1 MIFGYKNDKYL
12 GCSTDTETLE
22 KALKMAGIDTA
33 DMEIS
38 DKPPEPS
45 EPPEPTKE
53 EKLAILDAQYEA
65 DKDKLRKAYQ
75 DAMIYGDTDRMESI
89 KADLAA
95 LDTQYDEDYAAIESE
110 GDDDE

>member
-22 KALKMAGIDTA
+22 KALKMAGIDTTG
-33 DMEIS
+33 MEIS
-38 DKPPEPS
+38 DKPPEPP
-45 EPPEPTKE
+45 EPPEPTTD
-53 EKLAILDAQYEA
+53 EKLNALDVQYEA
-65 DKDKLRKAYQ
+65 DKERLRKAYQ

-95 LDTQYDEDYAAIESE
+95 LDAQYDEDYAAIESE
-110 GDDDE
+110 GYDDE